1 MIDEWETSPMHSPGS
16 ATSTP
21 RWVKAFGIAA
31 IVVVLLIIILHLTG
45 YGLGGGHMLHS
56 GVTEHGMQQP

>member
-16 ATSTP
+16 TTSTP

-31 IVVVLLIIILHLTG
+31 IVVVLLLVILHLAG
-45 YGLGGGHMLHS
+45 DGLGGHMLHS
-56 GVTEHGMQQP
+56 GVTEHAIQQP